1 MHFFT
6 IRSAAPIR
14 RAMARLMIFYTLLHS
29 QLCTAAITRD
39 LWLPSRGYLERVQA
53 PVIHFYQ
60 SDAAPVVEGAVPLYR
75 DFMLHYNQSL
85 MAAAVPAEV
94 EEVSRLEPDPPA
106 EISKPPVLS
115 PTPSKKVR
123 VFHSGG
129 ATLKGPYAFPRPQH
143 TDRLFDEI
151 YLHFPVSV
159 DQQQEMSIQGELNQS
174 AVFEPPTVVTP
185 PSSSSYLQVP

>member
-1 MHFFT
+1 MHFLIT
-6 IRSAAPIR
+6 STAASIR
-14 RAMARLMIFYTLLHS
+14 RAIAQMLILCALLHLQMS
-29 QLCTAAITRD
+29 AATITSD
-39 LWLPSRGYLERVQA
+39 LWLPSRGYLERAQA
-53 PVIHFYQ
+53 PVINFYQ
-60 SDAAPVVEGAVPLYR
+60 SDAAPIVKGVVPLYR

-85 MAAAVPAEV
+85 MAAAAPAEV
-94 EEVSRLEPDPPA
+94 EEVARLEPDSPA
-106 EISKPPVLS
+106 AMSKPPVLS
-115 PTPSKKVR
+115 PKPSKKVR

-185 PSSSSYLQVP
+185 SSSSSYLQVP

>member
-1 MHFFT
+1 
-6 IRSAAPIR
+6 
-14 RAMARLMIFYTLLHS
+14 MIFYALLHS
-29 QLCTAAITRD
+29 QLCAATITRD
-39 LWLPSRGYLERVQA
+39 LWQPSRGYLERAQA

-60 SDAAPVVEGAVPLYR
+60 SDAAPVFEGAVPLYR
-75 DFMLHYNQSL
+75 DFMFHYNQSL
-85 MAAAVPAEV
+85 MAAAAPAEV
-94 EEVSRLEPDPPA
+94 EEVPKLDPDPSA
-106 EISKPPVLS
+106 EMSKPPVLS
-115 PTPSKKVR
+115 SMPSKKVR

-159 DQQQEMSIQGELNQS
+159 DQQPEMSIQGELNKS

-185 PSSSSYLQVP
+185 SSSSSYLQVP

>member
-1 MHFFT
+1 
-6 IRSAAPIR
+6 
-14 RAMARLMIFYTLLHS
+14 MARLMIFYALLHS
-29 QLCTAAITRD
+29 QLWAGTMTRD
-39 LWLPSRGYLERVQA
+39 LWLPSRGYLERAQA
-53 PVIHFYQ
+53 PVIYLYQ

-85 MAAAVPAEV
+85 MAAAAPAEV
-94 EEVSRLEPDPPA
+94 EEVARLEPDPPA
-106 EISKPPVLS
+106 AMPEPPILS
-115 PTPSKKVR
+115 PKPSKKVR

-159 DQQQEMSIQGELNQS
+159 DQQQEMSIQGVLNQS
-174 AVFEPPTVVTP
+174 AVFDPPTVVNP
-185 PSSSSYLQVP
+185 SSSSSYLQVP

>member
-1 MHFFT
+1 
-6 IRSAAPIR
+6 
-14 RAMARLMIFYTLLHS
+14 MARLLILWALLHS
-29 QLCTAAITRD
+29 QLCAATMMRD
-39 LWLPSRGYLERVQA
+39 LWLPSRGYLERAQA
-53 PVIHFYQ
+53 PVIYLYQ
-60 SDAAPVVEGAVPLYR
+60 SDTAPVVEGAVPLYR

-85 MAAAVPAEV
+85 MAAAAPAEG
-94 EEVSRLEPDPPA
+94 EEVARLEPDPPVA
-106 EISKPPVLS
+106 MPEPPVLS
-115 PTPSKKVR
+115 PKPSKKVR

-174 AVFEPPTVVTP
+174 AVFDPPTVVTP
-185 PSSSSYLQVP
+185 SSSSSYLQVP